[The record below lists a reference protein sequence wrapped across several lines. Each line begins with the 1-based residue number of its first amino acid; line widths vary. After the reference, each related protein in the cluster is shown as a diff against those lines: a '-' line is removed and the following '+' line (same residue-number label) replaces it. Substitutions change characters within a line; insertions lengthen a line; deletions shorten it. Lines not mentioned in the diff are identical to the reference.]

1 MKQETLV
8 ILVMFM
14 AIGLVGVIAVETYN
28 LPQVN
33 AKGCLNSRAPS
44 PHNNITYLRRAS
56 ETPRR

>member
-33 AKGCLNSRAPS
+33 AKGCLNSRAPF
-44 PHNNITYLRRAS
+44 PHNNTAVFAS
-56 ETPRR
+56 DFRCLH